1 MAKEKINLN
10 RQDMPKQSPEKRRA
24 NFNEVALGYTDE
36 QALAEAQRCL
46 QCKKPLC
53 KMGCP
58 VEVDI
63 PEFIKA
69 IRDGDMPLAVKIL
82 KQKNSLPGICGRV
95 CPQETQCEMKC
106 VLSKPGAP
114 IAIGRLE
121 RYVADWEKDHPE
133 EMREDFDAER

>member
-69 IRDGDMPLAVKIL
+69 
-82 KQKNSLPGICGRV
+82 S
-95 CPQETQCEMKC
+95 
-106 VLSKPGAP
+106 
-114 IAIGRLE
+114 
-121 RYVADWEKDHPE
+121 RYRIWSCRANLC
-133 EMREDFDAER
+133 R